1 MPEIRSRPIR
11 IPLQVGGELR
21 INNSG
26 EIVVDN
32 PEIELAND
40 RTAADAVLDYR
51 FDASAGVHILR
62 LLDPLADRGHMR
74 THREDD

>member
-1 MPEIRSRPIR
+1 MPETRSKPIR

-62 LLDPLADRGHMR
+62 LLDPLADRAHMR